1 MKISRLFITMSCV
14 ALASPSAYAGQPA
27 PAAPMHENAK
37 PMPDHSAQMHSMM
50 QRAQEARTP
59 AERNRLMIE
68 NMAMMKTHM
77 SAMNGMM
84 DMGGMMAQKPMAMP
98 MTMDPAHMK
107 KMRDHM
113 AMMHQMLESLMVQQQ
128 LMMNPAR

>member
-1 MKISRLFITMSCV
+1 MKISHFFIAFSCV
-14 ALASPSAYAGQPA
+14 ALASPSAYAAQLA
-27 PAAPMHENAK
+27 PAAQMHENAK
-37 PMPDHSAQMHSMM
+37 PMPDHTAQMLSMM

-68 NMAMMKTHM
+68 NMAMMKMHM
-77 SAMNGMM
+77 STMNGMM
-84 DMGGMMAQKPMAMP
+84 DMGSMMAGKPMAMP
-98 MTMDPAHMK
+98 MTMDPSHMK

-128 LMMNPAR
+128 LMMKPTR

>member
-1 MKISRLFITMSCV
+1 MKMSHLFIAMSCV
-14 ALASPSAYAGQPA
+14 ALASPSAYAAQPA
-27 PAAPMHENAK
+27 PAVPMHENAK

-59 AERNRLMIE
+59 AERNKLMIE

-128 LMMNPAR
+128 LMMKPAR

>member
-1 MKISRLFITMSCV
+1 MSCV
-14 ALASPSAYAGQPA
+14 TLTSPSAYAAQPA
-27 PAAPMHENAK
+27 PAAPMHENAM
-37 PMPDHSAQMHSMM
+37 PMPDHSARMHLMM

-59 AERNRLMIE
+59 TERNRLMIE

-77 SAMNGMM
+77 IAMM

-98 MTMDPAHMK
+98 MTMDAAHME
-107 KMRDHM
+107 KMRNHM

-128 LMMNPAR
+128 LMMKPTR